1 LHGENMETPRRKIP
15 GVSSVEPCCT
25 LHHSSVSVLQL
36 EEHIIRLREE
46 LDREREERSFFQL
59 ERDKTQA
66 LWDISKRNLEETK
79 AELRNR
85 HREKEE
91 AEERHRVEITVYKQK
106 LKHVLSEHHNTTTEQ
121 KLEGVAS
128 SSLVQNRHREAELGL
143 RRDVHGLQAELREKK
158 LHSENSIKELK
169 LFLTNVPQT
178 FLTHLFLN
186 LLSSEM
192 EAKFHQQ
199 MQSLITVEE
208 KRRRAEV
215 AELDDQMK
223 SRIAVLIENQD
234 RAVRGAEEYY
244 TSVQNKLLADQNLM
258 GSVCCAELSAAQQEN
273 RRLTEVLQ
281 EAEHKKQE
289 LQKRVQEHDEAEA
302 RRAVG
307 SVERERDELLSRQ
320 TQAVLDLQQ
329 SSGLKEM
336 LLQRKLAA
344 LTQTLQKKEAQL
356 CAALSVCSTEPQART
371 SAASRLEVPD
381 HTGPLLSTDTEP
393 PHTDQTECVT
403 VVLFAGSPA
412 ASAGVGPVAAAGL
425 GSGLSGELS
434 VSDRLG
440 VASVQLTC

>member
-1 LHGENMETPRRKIP
+1 
-15 GVSSVEPCCT
+15 
-25 LHHSSVSVLQL
+25 
-36 EEHIIRLREE
+36 
-46 LDREREERSFFQL
+46 
-59 ERDKTQA
+59 
-66 LWDISKRNLEETK
+66 
-79 AELRNR
+79 
-85 HREKEE
+85 KEE

-244 TSVQNKLLADQNLM
+244 TSVQNKLLADQNLLKELAE
-258 GSVCCAELSAAQQEN
+258 VQKRQARADKELSAAQQEN

-289 LQKRVQEHDEAEA
+289 LQKRVQEHDEVS
-302 RRAVG
+302 RAQVKLMEKELRDLTVEHELLRQACHK
-307 SVERERDELLSRQ
+307 VERERDELLSRQ